1 MTKRNVKSAGHAM
14 AKTNKPLP
22 VGDGLENAVAGLG
35 TSRDKMYYS
44 QYGLPRHLD
53 RQELENMYRSSWL
66 AKRIINTIADDMTRE
81 WRSVVFD
88 AKDDKSQFAIEKAE
102 KRLRIRAKVNEA
114 LRWSRLYGGAVIIIG
129 IKNQPLEQ
137 PLDVSRIR
145 RGDLQW
151 LQVIDRWRLGSTGI
165 RTTDLASPNFGLPEK
180 YVLAESSVQVHH
192 TRVLRFGGQKLP
204 YFAFMANAMWD
215 DSELQHVLDSIMNT
229 DTASKGIAT
238 MLFESNV
245 DVIKSDGLGELLSTK
260 DGETKLVKRFQTA
273 TLLKSFNRVLLLDG
287 QESYDKKS
295 NQFSNLDKIWIQFM
309 VDVCG
314 AADIPMTRLFGQSAA
329 GLSATGDN
337 DIRNYY
343 DMISAK
349 QEAELRDRL
358 EYLDEILVR
367 SELGVMPDDYRFD
380 FNSLWQISDTEQA
393 NIEKTRAERDQ
404 IYLQSGVI
412 SEGVV
417 ARELKEDGTY
427 VNLTDEDIE
436 LAEELSK
443 PMDTPPPVVPPV
455 NPNPAPSAPPVVPG
469 SEPDEDDQQ

>member
-1 MTKRNVKSAGHAM
+1 MTKRNVKSVAHAM

-22 VGDGLENAVAGLG
+22 AGDGLENAVAGLG
-35 TSRDKMYYS
+35 TNRDKMYYS

-88 AKDDKSQFAIEKAE
+88 SKDEKSQFAIEKAE

-129 IKNQPLEQ
+129 IKNQPLDQ

-204 YFAFMANAMWD
+204 FFAFMANAMWD

-273 TLLKSFNRVLLLDG
+273 ALLKSFNRVLLLDG
-287 QESYDKKS
+287 QESYEKKS

-349 QEAELRDRL
+349 QESELRDRL

-367 SELGVMPDDYRFD
+367 SELGAMPDDYRFD

-404 IYLQSGVI
+404 IYLQTGVV

-455 NPNPAPSAPPVVPG
+455 NPNPAPSAPPVVPS
-469 SEPDEDDQQ
+469 SEPDKDDQ